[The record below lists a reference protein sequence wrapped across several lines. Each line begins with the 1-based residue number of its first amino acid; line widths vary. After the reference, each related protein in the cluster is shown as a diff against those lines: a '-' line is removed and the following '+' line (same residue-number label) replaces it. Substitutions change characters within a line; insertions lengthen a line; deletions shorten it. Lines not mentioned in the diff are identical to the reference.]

1 MSKTALGFEKIK
13 LFSEEYFKLPRNEK
27 EILYEKSTEDFI
39 HVIHSIEQKSKR
51 EDIQILKLI

>member
-1 MSKTALGFEKIK
+1 

-39 HVIHSIEQKSKR
+39 HVVYSIEQKSKR